1 MFVLFNPA
9 FFGSGFDSKMLV
21 DCFAS
26 ESWAPSEIAVLLCYK
41 HPVLVWGEESG
52 MIVPDEFRG
61 VVAFVDGNDE

>member
-1 MFVLFNPA
+1 
-9 FFGSGFDSKMLV
+9 MLV

-26 ESWAPSEIAVLLCYK
+26 EAWAPSEVAVLLCYK